1 MEEPRLVANEGFVQE
16 SRSSLKF
23 VRNAKGDTQIE
34 LKVVEGTTEDEMD
47 EIRRIAFNAYR
58 AATEQVGYILPTV

>member
-34 LKVVEGTTEDEMD
+34 VKTVEGTTMEEMQ
-47 EIRRIAFNAYR
+47 EIRRAAFYTYK
-58 AATEQVGYILPTV
+58 AATESVGYILPTV